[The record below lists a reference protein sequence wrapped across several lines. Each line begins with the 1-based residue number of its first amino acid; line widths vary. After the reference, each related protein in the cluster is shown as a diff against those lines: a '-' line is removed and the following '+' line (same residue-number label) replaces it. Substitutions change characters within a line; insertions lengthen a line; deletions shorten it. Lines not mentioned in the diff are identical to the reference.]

1 MLSQGKTAVHPLA
14 DRPCPSRRS
23 LIVILVTQIMVTLF
37 QFQFLASRLE
47 TVSPIISQL
56 VKATRYFRSLPP
68 VYHFRLTTSG
78 RSLPVN
84 SYFQLNLKDNEEI
97 EFELNC
103 YGPDNFEVTKIEK
116 LRPGSLQF
124 EFKTDL
130 DNQDRDQ
137 GIILRMPESGPSGQP
152 GKIEYRNNAD
162 ACQYLDFEMDD
173 IIPLKTISIR
183 VSQGSMDRSA
193 GSVDRRRRQFIDK
206 YFR

>member
-1 MLSQGKTAVHPLA
+1 MLSQGKLLEFILKVMSSPALSPFPHTLYFSDANNGYIIPIPIFGIPSGNRIPYHFSAGQGNEVTS
-14 DRPCPSRRS
+14 DRH
-23 LIVILVTQIMVTLF
+23 
-37 QFQFLASRLE
+37 
-47 TVSPIISQL
+47 
-56 VKATRYFRSLPP
+56 FRS
-68 VYHFRLTTSG
+68 TTSG
-78 RSLPVN
+78 TYRLT
-84 SYFQLNLKDNEEI
+84 YIFQLNLKDNEEI

-116 LRPGSLQF
+116 LRPGSLMF

-162 ACQYLDFEMDD
+162 ACQYLDFEMED

-183 VSQGSMDRSA
+183 VSFFFKSGTSGRLVC
-193 GSVDRRRRQFIDK
+193 GLYPK
-206 YFR
+206 GN

>member
-1 MLSQGKTAVHPLA
+1 MFP
-14 DRPCPSRRS
+14 
-23 LIVILVTQIMVTLF
+23 TLNYY
-37 QFQFLASRLE
+37 RH
-47 TVSPIISQL
+47 
-56 VKATRYFRSLPP
+56 FRS
-68 VYHFRLTTSG
+68 VTSG
-78 RSLPVN
+78 EMTHT
-84 SYFQLNLKDNEEI
+84 FQLNLKDNEEI

-152 GKIEYRNNAD
+152 GKIVYRNNAD

-183 VSQGSMDRSA
+183 VSQGSMDRPD
-193 GSVDRRRRQFIDK
+193 GSVDRPK
-206 YFR
+206 

>member
-1 MLSQGKTAVHPLA
+1 M
-14 DRPCPSRRS
+14 
-23 LIVILVTQIMVTLF
+23 
-37 QFQFLASRLE
+37 
-47 TVSPIISQL
+47 
-56 VKATRYFRSLPP
+56 
-68 VYHFRLTTSG
+68 
-78 RSLPVN
+78 
-84 SYFQLNLKDNEEI
+84 KDNEEI

-183 VSQGSMDRSA
+183 VSQGSIRIQTVKLKIPGNFFLKSDAELLLHS
-193 GSVDRRRRQFIDK
+193 SYSF
-206 YFR
+206 

>member
-1 MLSQGKTAVHPLA
+1 MEM
-14 DRPCPSRRS
+14 D
-23 LIVILVTQIMVTLF
+23 
-37 QFQFLASRLE
+37 LE
-47 TVSPIISQL
+47 TERFI
-56 VKATRYFRSLPP
+56 VKIADLGYAREFK
-68 VYHFRLTTSG
+68 
-78 RSLPVN
+78 
-84 SYFQLNLKDNEEI
+84 KDNEEI

-116 LRPGSLQF
+116 LRPGSLMF

-162 ACQYLDFEMDD
+162 ACQYLDFEMED

-183 VSQGSMDRSA
+183 VSKIKISKINLA
-193 GSVDRRRRQFIDK
+193 LILN
-206 YFR
+206 

>member
-1 MLSQGKTAVHPLA
+1 MFP
-14 DRPCPSRRS
+14 
-23 LIVILVTQIMVTLF
+23 
-37 QFQFLASRLE
+37 
-47 TVSPIISQL
+47 TVL
-56 VKATRYFRSLPP
+56 LPP
-68 VYHFRLTTSG
+68 LPVSTSG
-78 RSLPVN
+78 EMTHT
-84 SYFQLNLKDNEEI
+84 FQLNLKDNEEI

-183 VSQGSMDRSA
+183 VSQGSMDRPD
-193 GSVDRRRRQFIDK
+193 GSVDRPKKTRLLQGIPHQTVSFGH
-206 YFR
+206 

>member
-1 MLSQGKTAVHPLA
+1 M
-14 DRPCPSRRS
+14 
-23 LIVILVTQIMVTLF
+23 
-37 QFQFLASRLE
+37 
-47 TVSPIISQL
+47 
-56 VKATRYFRSLPP
+56 
-68 VYHFRLTTSG
+68 
-78 RSLPVN
+78 N

-162 ACQYLDFEMDD
+162 ACQYLDFEKKD

-183 VSQGSMDRSA
+183 VSQGSLDRSD
-193 GSVDRRRRQFIDK
+193 GSVNRRG
-206 YFR
+206 